1 MCCGLKINGCEVFR
15 AGESETWSSSMLNQ
29 RILNKHGD
37 EPIDALE
44 LDTLKQPTKVLNEEL
59 DTIGKR
65 ETAKKG
71 YKKFHL
77 NVFNDLEKPM
87 EQSVVESTLKKLEYV
102 QDFKVARM
110 CWLPSE
116 VNDQFVNLAATV
128 LEENKSAMTDIDFYY
143 LISDK

>member
-44 LDTLKQPTKVLNEEL
+44 LDTLRQPTKVLNEEL

-77 NVFNDLEKPM
+77 KTIFFF
-87 EQSVVESTLKKLEYV
+87 Y
-102 QDFKVARM
+102 FG
-110 CWLPSE
+110 
-116 VNDQFVNLAATV
+116 
-128 LEENKSAMTDIDFYY
+128 LEECM
-143 LISDK
+143 